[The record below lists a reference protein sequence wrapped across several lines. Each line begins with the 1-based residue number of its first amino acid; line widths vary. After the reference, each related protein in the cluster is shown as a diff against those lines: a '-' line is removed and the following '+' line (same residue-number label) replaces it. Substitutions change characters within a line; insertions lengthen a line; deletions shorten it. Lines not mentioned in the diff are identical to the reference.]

1 MPVRPEALGTARYLA
16 WLYSPPRLREPL
28 GLLLELEAQ
37 ICAPRAAPL
46 DHQVAHARLAWW
58 REECER
64 LARGTPAHP
73 LTRALLALRTPAA
86 PARLDCSGLIEAATW
101 DLAQATF
108 DTREELA
115 GYCGRWASALTQLAA
130 QLAAPSAVSAER
142 AGEIGRSLGAHVRE
156 IELLAALAPEAHAG
170 RLRLSLDEL
179 ERAAVDADSIAR
191 PPWSEALAML
201 VRARLTTLRAGLTRT
216 LGLLER
222 AERQAW
228 RGLVVWAVLAE
239 RQARCALTALP
250 DGWRPSRLDRIAEGW
265 GAWRAARGIEHGA
278 VVSQTQESTR

>member
-1 MPVRPEALGTARYLA
+1 MPVRPETHGTARYLA
-16 WLYSPPRLREPL
+16 WLYSPPRLQAPL

-64 LARGTPAHP
+64 LVRGTPVHP

-86 PARLDCSGLIEAATW
+86 PARLDVGGLIDAATW

-108 DTREELA
+108 ETREQLT
-115 GYCGRWASALTQLAA
+115 GYCGRWGAAMTQLAA
-130 QLAAPSAVSAER
+130 QLAAPVAVSAER
-142 AGEIGRSLGAHVRE
+142 AGEIGRTLGAHVRE

-170 RLRLSLDEL
+170 RLRLPLDEL
-179 ERAAVDADSIAR
+179 ARVAVDADSIAR
-191 PPWSEALAML
+191 PPWSEALTML
-201 VRARLTTLRAGLTRT
+201 VRARLTALRAGLART

-222 AERQAW
+222 AEQQAW

-239 RQARCALTALP
+239 RQARGALAALP
-250 DGWRPSRLDRIAEGW
+250 DAWRPGPLDRIGEAW
-265 GAWRAARGIEHGA
+265 GAWRAARGIAHGA
-278 VVSQTQESTR
+278 VVSQT

>member
-1 MPVRPEALGTARYLA
+1 MPVRPETLGTVRYLA

-37 ICAPRAAPL
+37 ICTPRAAPL

-64 LARGTPAHP
+64 LVRGTPVHP
-73 LTRALLALRTPAA
+73 LTRALLALRTLPA
-86 PARLDCSGLIEAATW
+86 PARLDFGGLIDVAAW

-108 DTREELA
+108 DTREELT
-115 GYCGRWASALTQLAA
+115 GYCSRWAAAMTQLAA
-130 QLAAPSAVSAER
+130 QLTAPVGVSAER
-142 AGEIGRSLGAHVRE
+142 AGEMGRTLGAHVRE
-156 IELLAALAPEAHAG
+156 IELLATLAAEAHAG
-170 RLRLSLDEL
+170 RLRLPLDEL
-179 ERAAVDADSIAR
+179 ERAAVDTDSLAR
-191 PPWSEALAML
+191 PPWGEPLTML
-201 VRARLTTLRAGLTRT
+201 VRARLTALRAGLARA
-216 LGLLER
+216 LGVLER

-250 DGWRPSRLDRIAEGW
+250 EAWRPGPLDRMAEAW
-265 GAWRAARGIEHGA
+265 GAWRAARGIEERA
-278 VVSQTQESTR
+278 VVSQT